1 MADKAFPI
9 YFNWN
14 DMMRQYLS
22 PNDRCILM
30 DALADFY
37 ENGIDPIPNVP
48 EELRFALAL
57 MIDCINIKRTRSAEM
72 AERGRKGAEKR
83 YAEDESKQ
91 SDSIAIAE
99 PKQCNDHY
107 NENNKYNEKE
117 NENSITPS
125 NEGDTRA
132 KNKRFVAPTLDEVRD
147 YINEQGYRI
156 DAEAFIDHYQS
167 VGWKVGQK
175 PMKDWRAAVR
185 TWVRR
190 DKEKMPN
197 KGESSF
203 NEDDFMIAALK
214 RTYGAGVGA

>member
-30 DALADFY
+30 DALQDFY
-37 ENGIDPIPNVP
+37 ENGVDPIPNVP

-57 MIDCINIKRTRSAEM
+57 MIDCINIKRNRSAEM

-91 SDSIAIAE
+91 SDSTAIAE
-99 PKQCNDHY
+99 PKQCDDHY
-107 NENNKYNEKE
+107 NENNNYNG
-117 NENSITPS
+117 NDNDNITPS
-125 NEGDTRA
+125 NEGDARA
-132 KNKRFVAPTLDEVRD
+132 KKTRFVPPTIDEVRS
-147 YINEQGYRI
+147 YCTENGYRI

-175 PMKDWRAAVR
+175 PMKDWRAAIR

-190 DKEKMPN
+190 DKERKP

-203 NEDDFMIAALK
+203 ETDDFMVAALK
-214 RTYGAGVGA
+214 RVYGGAGA